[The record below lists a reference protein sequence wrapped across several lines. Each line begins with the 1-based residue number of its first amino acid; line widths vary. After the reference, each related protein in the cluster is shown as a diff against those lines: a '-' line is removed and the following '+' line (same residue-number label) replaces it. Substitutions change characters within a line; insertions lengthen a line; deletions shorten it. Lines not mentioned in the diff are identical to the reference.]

1 MGKVTEKSISG
12 WVFEG
17 IVPGI
22 TKQWSGPRLQ
32 LFYLSSVLQ
41 MFISFPLT
49 TVCTI
54 NFDILSFF
62 SCRNQNFWQGSRL
75 LVLFSKSITANK
87 SNEIVDWIK
96 SRWPVTSLR
105 EPGARKL
112 IAVSH
117 KPMCAP
123 IQSAFES
130 TLPCRKVCDKAVVQ
144 VREIFILN

>member
-22 TKQWSGPRLQ
+22 TRQRSGPRLQ
-32 LFYLSSVLQ
+32 LFHLSPVLQ

-62 SCRNQNFWQGSRL
+62 LAEIRIFGRDRVYWCF
-75 LVLFSKSITANK
+75 FSKSITANK
-87 SNEIVDWIK
+87 SNEIVAWIK
-96 SRWPVTSLR
+96 SRFPVTSLR

-130 TLPCRKVCDKAVVQ
+130 TLPCRKVCDKVVVQ